1 MIEDKPSLVLGFVI
15 FTVTV
20 NHLKAPIIN
29 RASNMAKDKVKKRK
43 SASQDGFIIAEG
55 LNGIRLNPTMYLG
68 NLGHD
73 MAYRVIKEE
82 VDNAYDEAVAG
93 RNKLI
98 EVILDYDADFHIVAD
113 AAGGIPTDYKKLED
127 GSKETIM
134 TAAFTRAHA
143 GGKFNSDAYKTSA
156 GTHGV
161 GVAAVNA
168 VCESLR
174 VWSMYKGK
182 CAFQSYSKGKI
193 TTEGKDPVK
202 VKGVDKDVA
211 SRLSMKAAKYGTIIA
226 GQLDQTVVSESARRG
241 KALPKD
247 YVHARPQA
255 KAVAHWLKNMA
266 NLNPGLEIRFSVIKG
281 KQRKDFKFINK
292 KDLAWVPKAMCDERE
307 LNTIGKPLT
316 FKSDNISCTVV
327 WADHPDSDNFL
338 TFVNTSPTVDGGW
351 HVTGFTAALMAAI
364 KPYLPAPK
372 KTKKGSSNGFSSSD
386 LLIGLVGMFDWRMH
400 GAMYTSQ
407 VKDKLASKVDKE
419 VQTVMFPVFEK
430 YFEQNKKV
438 ATTIIK
444 RAQAMNKGRE
454 ELAAV
459 VKSMADVKKGAKG
472 ASLPSVLAM
481 ADKAKPEHREL
492 FLVEGD
498 SAAGTAINARNSDY
512 QEVLGAGGKPLNALK
527 AALAKV
533 LGHEEVQNMLIAM
546 GADIKTLDPKA
557 EAPVISTDNLR
568 TANLIF
574 LVDPDP
580 DGGHIAVLFLAA
592 IYRLMPNLFR
602 EGRVW
607 CVFAP
612 LYACLHDGKLYG
624 GMTFQECRAAAPKA
638 VKDKDITRIKGWGEV
653 DETYLEPIAFNPKT
667 RKLIRINPFQDHEQE
682 LWFRG
687 VVAEDAVYRRRLLG
701 LED

>member
-1 MIEDKPSLVLGFVI
+1 
-15 FTVTV
+15 
-20 NHLKAPIIN
+20 
-29 RASNMAKDKVKKRK
+29 MAKEKKKGKK

-82 VDNAYDEAVAG
+82 VDNAYDEAIAG

-168 VCESLR
+168 VCEELR
-174 VWSMYKGK
+174 VWSMYNGK
-182 CAFQSYSKGKI
+182 CHFQSHAKGKI
-193 TTEGKDPVK
+193 TTKGKDPIK
-202 VKGVDKDVA
+202 VKSIDKDVA
-211 SRLSMKAAKYGTIIA
+211 SRLSMKQNKYGTIIA
-226 GQLDQTVVSESARRG
+226 GKLDQTVVSESARRG

-247 YVHARPQA
+247 YVHAAPQA
-255 KAVAHWLKNMA
+255 KPIAVWLKNMA
-266 NLNPGLEIRFSVIKG
+266 NLNPGLEIRFKVIKG
-281 KQRKDFKFINK
+281 GKEKSYTFLNK
-292 KDLAWVPKAMCDERE
+292 KDLAWVPKAMCEERE
-307 LNTIGKPLT
+307 LGMIGKPLT
-316 FKSDNISCTVV
+316 FKSDNISCTIV
-327 WADHPDSDNFL
+327 WADHPDADYFL
-338 TFVNTSPTVDGGW
+338 SFVNTSPTVDGGW
-351 HVTGFTAALMAAI
+351 HVTGFTSALMAAI
-364 KPYLPAPK
+364 KPYMAQPK
-372 KTKKGSSNGFSSSD
+372 GKGKKGGNGFSGSD

-407 VKDKLASKVDKE
+407 VKDKLASKVDRE
-419 VQTVMFPVFEK
+419 VHDTMLPVFEE
-430 YFEQNKKV
+430 YFKANQRV
-438 ATTIIK
+438 AKTIIK
-444 RAQAMNKGRE
+444 RALVMNKGRE

-459 VKSMADVKKGAKG
+459 VKSMADAKKSIKG
-472 ASLPSVLAM
+472 SSLPSALAV
-481 ADKAKPEHREL
+481 ADKAKPHEREL
-492 FLVEGD
+492 FIVEGD
-498 SAAGTAINARNSDY
+498 SAAGTAIDARDANY

-527 AALAKV
+527 ATLAKI
-533 LGHEEVQNMLIAM
+533 LGHEEIQNMLISL

-557 EAPVISTDNLR
+557 ENPRLSTENLR
-568 TANLIF
+568 TGNIIF

-592 IYRLMPNLFR
+592 IYRLLPDLFR

-607 CVFAP
+607 CVKAP
-612 LYACLHDGKLYG
+612 LYAVLHDGKLYG
-624 GMTFQECRAAAPKA
+624 GMTFDECRKAAPKA
-638 VKDKDITRIKGWGEV
+638 VKDKEIVRIKGWGEV
-653 DETYLEPIAFNPKT
+653 DETFLEPIAFSPEHRN
-667 RKLIRINPFQDHEQE
+667 LIRINPFASHEQE